1 MELPVL
7 NKYELMWIFVFFDLP
22 VVEKKER
29 KDATKFRNLL
39 LDNGFNMV
47 QYSIYTRLFSGK
59 DACKKYYR
67 LIQDNLPKEGKV
79 DILTV
84 TDAQYSNIISFNA
97 RKKQEK
103 NKKKNLKTSFF
114 YSEFL
119 QKKIH
124 STQLISLYNKKLHW
138 MYYNWLNFPVNLQSI
153 YNF

>member
-22 VVEKKER
+22 VVEKKQR
-29 KDATKFRNLL
+29 KDATKLRNLL

-67 LIQDNLPKEGKV
+67 LIQDNLQKEGKV

-84 TDAQYSNIISFNA
+84 TNTQYSYIISFNA
-97 RKKQEK
+97 RNKQEK
-103 NKKKNLKTSFF
+103 KS
-114 YSEFL
+114 
-119 QKKIH
+119 QD
-124 STQLISLYNKKLHW
+124 QLLL
-138 MYYNWLNFPVNLQSI
+138 F
-153 YNF
+153 

>member
-1 MELPVL
+1 MELPLL
-7 NKYELMWIFVFFDLP
+7 NRYELMWIFVFFDLP

-59 DACKKYYR
+59 DACIKYYR
-67 LIQDNLPKEGKV
+67 LIQNNLPKEGKV

-103 NKKKNLKTSFF
+103 KSQ
-114 YSEFL
+114 E
-119 QKKIH
+119 
-124 STQLISLYNKKLHW
+124 QLLL
-138 MYYNWLNFPVNLQSI
+138 F
-153 YNF
+153 